1 MDNAY
6 ALGYVAGISDGLAN
20 EGVQAGEPTLLGLKK
35 AKGGA

>member
-1 MDNAY
+1 
-6 ALGYVAGISDGLAN
+6 GLAN